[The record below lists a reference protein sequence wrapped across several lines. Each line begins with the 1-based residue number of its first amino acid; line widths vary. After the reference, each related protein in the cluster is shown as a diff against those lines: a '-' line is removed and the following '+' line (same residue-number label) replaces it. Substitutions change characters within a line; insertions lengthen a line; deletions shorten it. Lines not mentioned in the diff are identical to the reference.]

1 MVRSTVT
8 APAPSVQSDGV
19 GGDSIAPVAGDSV
32 APAGGDSIA
41 PENRDESDD
50 DNDGESEE
58 SCTDDDDD
66 PCLLTDIDSPDAHS
80 PAPAP
85 AATVGGDDSPVGEK
99 IALVHP
105 DGSVEVW
112 EVDPKRES
120 QIPDE
125 KLPLV
130 GKQIAKYPPPGFL
143 VVFIFGPRMA
153 HCEFCNSFA
162 VFSWFMFVLILS

>member
-1 MVRSTVT
+1 MVRNKVT
-8 APAPSVQSDGV
+8 APAPSVKNDSG
-19 GGDSIAPVAGDSV
+19 GGDSMAHAPVA
-32 APAGGDSIA
+32 GDSIA
-41 PENRDESDD
+41 PENDD
-50 DNDGESEE
+50 SDGEENEE

-66 PCLLTDIDSPDAHS
+66 PCVVTDLDSPENDDNDAHS
-80 PAPAP
+80 PASAP

-105 DGSVEVW
+105 DGSSEVW

-130 GKQIAKYPPPGFL
+130 GKQVAKYPPPGFL
-143 VVFIFGPRMA
+143 VVFI
-153 HCEFCNSFA
+153 
-162 VFSWFMFVLILS
+162 V